1 MLLEREAELAVLET
15 AVSEVDAGTGALL
28 LIDGAAG
35 AGGTA
40 LLRHLAIVGG
50 RHGARVLRA
59 GGAQLERGF
68 PLGVV
73 RQLTLPL
80 LAAPD
85 DGDIPVVA
93 RKMLGALLGGS
104 AQDPPPEMPA
114 IATVLHGLHTLLV
127 GLGEARTVV
136 LLVDDL
142 HWADE
147 LSLRALAFL
156 TARLRGMRVLIG
168 VVLQDGAGTRDPLV
182 QEIVRAARYRV
193 RAEPLSVAAT
203 GKLVGAQFGSGYDP
217 EFAEACHEIT
227 GGSPKELRTL
237 LGRAFSH
244 RLGGRAGE
252 CERVHALGGSFRQER
267 LRFLF
272 RRDPAVEAFGRAVVV
287 LGAHARLNLAG
298 RLSGIDPGGC
308 AAARAAL
315 EGTWVTVTP
324 ERTVVPEPG
333 LVRVV
338 EESMTAAEA
347 AAAHRA
353 AAELLTECG
362 FPPEDV
368 AVQLLQVDTLRDG
381 REIEQLRSA
390 AVAARRR
397 GAPDAAARYL
407 RRALLDLPPGSAG
420 RARLLV
426 ELAAAELD
434 LDPGSA
440 VRHLAQA
447 APLLPT
453 VRDRAAAVSWIP
465 LAVAASGPLVS
476 ELVRDVA
483 EHLGPAGSLDGYDRE
498 LALRLEARTW
508 YAGLDDPGRLAD
520 AHRRLAELRNG
531 PFGPDAAE
539 RELRSV
545 LLLAGMLTGRA
556 DATETVR
563 HATEILDHEPAHSG
577 RAWSV
582 LRIVPLLLAVAE
594 RSDVARPWLAAAREH
609 AGRAGSPAALAQVD
623 AQQALGLLSRGD
635 LTAARDYAVRAFE
648 AADPGRPDTLVL
660 PAMALGSVAFS
671 ARDKVLAV
679 RVLEATAG
687 AGDLS
692 LFAVRRSLRGMLAA
706 GRGDVEAALAQF
718 LDCGR
723 RLDRAGWQNPVLYP
737 WRPAAAV
744 LSARLGRLDE
754 AARLAEE
761 YHQRAAAWGSPV
773 LLGRALRI
781 QAFVTEGEHGI
792 RRLRESVE
800 LLDTAENGFELA
812 KSCLELGERLRETDP
827 GEAERLL
834 ARGHRLAEQCG
845 AAWLAD
851 HGDGLFLPAERTR
864 VPARRPELT
873 RGEATVAE
881 LAAQGRT
888 NSQIAV
894 ELRISR
900 RAVEKHLT
908 SSYRKL
914 RIEGRPDLAGALGV
928 GSGTR

>member
-1 MLLEREAELAVLET
+1 VLLERETELAVLEE
-15 AVSEVDAGTGALL
+15 AVAGVDAGTGALL

-40 LLRHLAIVGG
+40 LLRHLAMVGS

-80 LAAPD
+80 LAPPED
-85 DGDIPVVA
+85 DAVPGVV
-93 RKMLGALLGGS
+93 RTMLGTLLGGS
-104 AQDPPPEMPA
+104 AQDPPPAWPA

-127 GLGEARTVV
+127 SLGEDRTVV
-136 LLVDDL
+136 VLVDDL

-156 TARLRGMRVLIG
+156 AARLRGMRVLIG

-182 QEIVRAARYRV
+182 QEIVRAAGYRV
-193 RAEPLSVAAT
+193 RAEPLSVTAA

-252 CERVHALGGSFRQER
+252 CGRVRALGGSFRQER

-287 LGAHARLNLAG
+287 LGAHARLRLAG
-298 RLSGIDPGGC
+298 RLSGIDAGGC

-338 EESMTAAEA
+338 EESMTAPEA

-353 AAELLTECG
+353 AAELLIECG

-465 LAVAASGPLVS
+465 LAVAASGPLVV

-483 EHLGPAGSLDGYDRE
+483 EHLGPADTLDGYDRE

-508 YAGLDDPGRLAD
+508 YAGLDDPGRLAE
-520 AHRRLAELRNG
+520 ARGRLGDLRDG
-531 PFGPDAAE
+531 PYGPGAAE
-539 RELRSV
+539 RELRAV
-545 LLLAGMLTGRA
+545 LLLAGTLSGRA
-556 DATETVR
+556 DAAGTVR
-563 HATEILDHEPAHSG
+563 QATDLLDHEPAHSG

-582 LRIVPLLLAVAE
+582 LRIVPLLLATAE
-594 RSDVARPWLAAAREH
+594 RGDVALPWLESAREH
-609 AGRAGSPAALAQVD
+609 ADRSGSPAALALVD
-623 AQQALGLLSRGD
+623 AQRALALLGRGE
-635 LTAARDYAVRAFE
+635 LTEARAHAVRAFE
-648 AADPGRPDTLVL
+648 SADPGWQDTLVL
-660 PAMALGSVAFS
+660 PAMALGSVAF
-671 ARDKVLAV
+671 ALRDKLLAV
-679 RVLEATAG
+679 RVLEGTAG
-687 AGDLS
+687 GGDLS

-706 GRGDVEAALAQF
+706 GRGDVQAALAQF

-723 RLDRAGWQNPVLYP
+723 RLDRAGWQHPGLCP
-737 WRPAAAV
+737 WRTSAAV
-744 LSARLGRLDE
+744 LSARLGRGDE
-754 AARLAEE
+754 AVRLAEE
-761 YHQRAAAWGSPV
+761 YHQRAVTWGSPAV
-773 LLGRALRI
+773 VGRALRI
-781 QAFVTEGEHGI
+781 RAAVHEGVRGI
-792 RRLRESVE
+792 RWLRESVE
-800 LLDTAENGFELA
+800 LLGTSENSFEQA
-812 KSCLELGERLRETDP
+812 KACIELGERLRETEP
-827 GEAERLL
+827 GEAEQLL
-834 ARGHRLAEQCG
+834 VRGHRLAGQCG
-845 AAWLAD
+845 AGWLAD
-851 HGDGLFLPAERTR
+851 RADGLFLPAESSR

-881 LAAQGRT
+881 LAARGRT
-888 NSQIAV
+888 NSEIAV

-914 RIEGRPDLAGALGV
+914 RIEGRPALAGALGV
-928 GSGTR
+928 GSGTQ